1 MPTQNE
7 TRGALEFL
15 LAEASGHRSRNE
27 VTIES
32 GQTLSAGHVLG
43 KVTSSGEYK
52 EYDPGNADGSE
63 TAVAL
68 LAHDVD
74 ASSEAKQA
82 TIIDN
87 DAEAHVGLLV
97 YFDGAS
103 DAEKTTA
110 QNELFNQSGI
120 RVRS

>member
-15 LAEASGHRSRNE
+15 LAEANGYRSRNT

-32 GQTLSAGHVLG
+32 GQTLKAGHVLG
-43 KVTSSGEYK
+43 KTTGGEYK
-52 EYDPGNADGSE
+52 EYSPTDGDGAD

-74 ASSEAKQA
+74 ASGGAKEA

-87 DAEAHVGLLV
+87 QAEAHAGLLV
-97 YFDGAS
+97 YFSGAT
-103 DAEKTTA
+103 DAEKATA
-110 QNELFNQSGI
+110 NGELYSQSGI

>member
-32 GQTLSAGHVLG
+32 GQDLKAGHVLG
-43 KVTSSGEYK
+43 KVSSSGEYK
-52 EYDPGNADGSE
+52 EYNPGNADGSE

-68 LAHDVD
+68 LGHDVD
-74 ASSEAKQA
+74 ATGGAKQA

-87 DAEAHVGLLV
+87 DAEAHTDLLV

-103 DAEKTTA
+103 DAEKDTA
-110 QNELFNQSGI
+110 NAELFNQSGI